1 VSVLSWSDNPV
12 YETIAQALAY
22 LEQPDLS
29 GFPEAQ
35 VREAV
40 NEMFS
45 QGELSPDW
53 LGRLRVRIQE
63 LSDGTTKLED
73 ADKDDFLYLSKEWGA
88 VYQRLRGLFT
98 QRLVI
103 IGRSTPQFL
112 FVPHK

>member
-1 VSVLSWSDNPV
+1 VSSWSDNPV
-12 YETIAQALAY
+12 YETIAQALAH

-45 QGELSPDW
+45 KGELSPNW
-53 LGRLRVRIQE
+53 LDQLRIRIQE
-63 LSDGTTKLED
+63 LSHGMTKLED
-73 ADKDDFLYLSKEWGA
+73 ANKDDFLYLSKEWGA
-88 VYQRLRGLFT
+88 VYQRLEGLFT
-98 QRLVI
+98 KRFVI
-103 IGRSTPQFL
+103 VGRSTPQFL